1 MPDEGS
7 VYFSGFAELTVRAC
21 NSCLPRAAGSTQVVI
36 ASARSCS
43 AVKYFAAE
51 RNYDSA
57 FARHPRRGKEW

>member
-1 MPDEGS
+1 M
-7 VYFSGFAELTVRAC
+7 RAC
-21 NSCLPRAAGSTQVVI
+21 NSCLPRAAGSTRVVI

-57 FARHPRRGKEW
+57 FARHPGRGKEW